1 MELHDRLEEVFR
13 QVFDNDALALRDEM
27 RAADIEGWDSVAH
40 INLMFGIE
48 QAFGVRF
55 KGNELADMKNIGEL
69 KDFLTGKLTG
79 EVSPVRKTLP

>member
-13 QVFDNDALALRDEM
+13 QVFDNDTLALRDEM
-27 RAADIEGWDSVAH
+27 KAADIEGWDSVAH

-69 KDFLTGKLTG
+69 KDFLAGKLT
-79 EVSPVRKTLP
+79 PVRKALP

>member
-13 QVFDNDALALRDEM
+13 QVFDNESLALTTGMTAPEITGSDT
-27 RAADIEGWDSVAH
+27 VAH

-55 KGNELADMKNIGEL
+55 KGNELAEMKNIDEL
-69 KDFLTGKLTG
+69 KQFLIGKG
-79 EVSPVRKTLP
+79 AS

>member
-1 MELHDRLEEVFR
+1 MDLHARLEDVFR
-13 QVFDNDALALRDEM
+13 QVFDNDHLTLRDDM
-27 RAADIEGWDSVAH
+27 TATGIEGWDSVAH

-69 KDFLTGKLTG
+69 KQFLSGKVTA
-79 EVSPVRKTLP
+79 

>member
-1 MELHDRLEEVFR
+1 MNLQHQLEEVFR
-13 QVFDNDALALRDEM
+13 QVFDNDQLALRDDM
-27 RAADIEGWDSVAH
+27 TASDIEGWDSVAH

-69 KDFLTGKLTG
+69 KQFLSGKVTC
-79 EVSPVRKTLP
+79 

>member
-27 RAADIEGWDSVAH
+27 KAADIEGWDSVAH

-48 QAFGVRF
+48 QAFGIRF
-55 KGNELADMKNIGEL
+55 KGNELADMNNIGEL
-69 KDFLTGKLTG
+69 KQFVAGKLGG
-79 EVSPVRKTLP
+79 EVVPPRKVR

>member
-13 QVFDNDALALRDEM
+13 QVFDNDALQLRDQM
-27 RAADIEGWDSVAH
+27 KAADIEGWDSVAH

-55 KGNELADMKNIGEL
+55 KGNELADMNNIGEL
-69 KDFLTGKLTG
+69 KAFLARKLNG
-79 EVSPVRKTLP
+79 DAVSMKKVLP

>member
-13 QVFDNDALALRDEM
+13 QVFDNDALMLRDQM
-27 RAADIEGWDSVAH
+27 RAADIEGWDSVTH

-55 KGNELADMKNIGEL
+55 KGNELADMNNIGEL
-69 KDFLTGKLTG
+69 KEFLAGKLTG
-79 EVSPVRKTLP
+79 EGAPMRKALP

>member
-13 QVFDNDALALRDEM
+13 QVFDNEKLKLADDTM
-27 RAADIEGWDSVAH
+27 AHDVEGWDSVTH

-55 KGNELADMKNIGEL
+55 NGNELAEMKNIGEL
-69 KDFLTGKLTG
+69 KQFLISKGK
-79 EVSPVRKTLP
+79 R

>member
-13 QVFDNDALALRDEM
+13 QVFDNETLTLTDEM
-27 RAADIEGWDSVAH
+27 TAPDIEGWDSVAH

-48 QAFGVRF
+48 QAFGIRF

-69 KDFLTGKLTG
+69 KHFLVDKGA
-79 EVSPVRKTLP
+79 R

>member
-13 QVFDNDALALRDEM
+13 QVFDNETLGLTDEM
-27 RAADIEGWDSVAH
+27 TASYIEGWDSVAH

-69 KDFLTGKLTG
+69 KQFLTGKG
-79 EVSPVRKTLP
+79 KS

>member
-1 MELHDRLEEVFR
+1 MNLHHQLEEVFR
-13 QVFDNDALALRDEM
+13 QVFDNDQLALRDDM
-27 RAADIEGWDSVAH
+27 TASDIEGWDSVAH

-69 KDFLTGKLTG
+69 KQFLAGKVTC
-79 EVSPVRKTLP
+79 